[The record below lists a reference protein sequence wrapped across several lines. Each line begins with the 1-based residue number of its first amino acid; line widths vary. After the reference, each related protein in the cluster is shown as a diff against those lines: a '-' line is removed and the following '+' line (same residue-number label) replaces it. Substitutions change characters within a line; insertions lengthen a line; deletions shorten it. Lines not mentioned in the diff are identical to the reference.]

1 MNAKSMKSVMEEIR
15 RKSPTLDQSIAQS
28 RQRRD
33 LALTLFGLRRRAG
46 LTQVEVAARMG
57 KDQAHVSRMESTRGP
72 FPDSASIEAY
82 AHACNSAASLV
93 FVTGGEGPATVLT
106 VALGEE
112 SEGDKLIE
120 AIQSGTAEFAKM
132 S

>member
-1 MNAKSMKSVMEEIR
+1 MGAKSMQSVMEEIR
-15 RKSPTLDQSIAQS
+15 RKSPQLDQSIAQS
-28 RQRRD
+28 RQRRH

-46 LTQVEVAARMG
+46 LTQTEVATRMG
-57 KDQAHVSRMESTRGP
+57 RDQAHVSRMESTGGP

-82 AHACNSAASLV
+82 AQACNSAASLV
-93 FVTGGEGPATVLT
+93 FLTAGEGPATVLT

-112 SEGDKLIE
+112 SEGDRLIE
-120 AIQSGTAEFAKM
+120 AIQSGSAEFAKI